1 MNILEMITGLGFGHV
16 TLSVLVLAVL
26 ALLLAALEWAGY
38 GLIKLLLNADHPD
51 APKMDWKLKVW
62 GLIGKLKFTY
72 KVDRVTKWKD
82 SDEWVAYDSWGHYVS
97 RSGCTSFGE
106 DGYIEYH
113 CLHSS
118 KEAAENAYMKFKS
131 SGRES
136 LQMPK
141 IKWSWVVAPLAVD
154 LSLYLLQLAF
164 LPTVTILGTALT
176 VYGVRKL
183 AGMVYTNSKNI
194 GTHKE
199 ILDEHTTKL
208 DELSNKH
215 NKGEL

>member
-16 TLSVLVLAVL
+16 TLSVLVLTVL

-38 GLIKLLLNADHPD
+38 GLIKLLLAADHQY

-62 GLIGKLKFTY
+62 GLVGKLKFTY
-72 KVDRVTKWKD
+72 KVDRVTKWLD
-82 SDEWVAYDSWGHYVS
+82 SDKWAAYDVGGYYV
-97 RSGCTSFGE
+97 GK
-106 DGYIEYH
+106 DGYNSWDGCYIERH

-118 KEAAENAYMKFKS
+118 KEAAENAYMKFRS

-136 LQMPK
+136 LQMKK

-176 VYGVRKL
+176 VHGVRKL